1 MRRGRVGAVGAP
13 RGRDGGHLSDGHMGS
28 LRGILK
34 RFAKYKWAVVVGIVS
49 LLIVD
54 GMQLVIPRII
64 KRAVDDLTTG
74 ALRRE
79 DLALYGFIV
88 VGLALGIA
96 GLRFYWRFLIIGTS
110 RHVEEDLRND
120 IFRHLHKLSARYFAV
135 TKTGDLMAHATNDIE
150 AVRMSCGIGLVAL
163 IDALILGLATVGF
176 MLALNVRLTLLA
188 LVPMPF
194 IAFFTLRAGK
204 LLHQRFEKVQA
215 TFSDLTER
223 VRESVAGIRV
233 VKAYSQEPYELER
246 LASVGKEYVTRNVE
260 LVRVWGAF
268 FPFITLLSS
277 MSVVIVI
284 YFGGRGVMLGAI
296 TTGDLVA
303 FTSYLGILTWPMMAM
318 GWVVNI
324 MQRGAA
330 SMDRIN
336 RILET
341 VPEIRDRDDAKDP
354 GDVRG
359 DIGFEGVTFRY
370 EEGLEPALKDVN
382 LSVPAGTTLG
392 VIGRTGSGKS
402 TICNLI
408 VRLYDAT
415 SGSVT
420 LDGRDVSSLT
430 LCGLRSAVGYVPQDT
445 FLFSDTIRENIRFGA
460 LNATDDQVLGA
471 ARAAGILEELREF
484 PAGLDTVIGERG
496 VTLSGGQKQRIAI
509 ARGLVTDP
517 AVIVLDDALSS
528 VDTATEEKIQ
538 RELKD
543 ALRGKTSIVVS
554 HRISSIRGAD
564 QIVVVDEGRIVE
576 RGTHAELLG
585 EKGLYA
591 SIYERQL
598 LEAEMEEEDLAG

>member
-1 MRRGRVGAVGAP
+1 
-13 RGRDGGHLSDGHMGS
+13 MGS
-28 LRGILK
+28 LRSILS
-34 RFAKYKWAVVVGIVS
+34 RFGKYRWAVVVGVAA
-49 LLIVD
+49 LLVVD

-64 KRAVDDLTTG
+64 KRAVDGLTDGTLDG
-74 ALRRE
+74 AG
-79 DLALYGFIV
+79 LARFGLVV
-88 VGLALGIA
+88 VGLAVGIA

-110 RHVEEDLRND
+110 RHIEEDLRND
-120 IFRHLHKLSARYFAV
+120 IFRHLHLLSARYFAV

-150 AVRMSCGIGLVAL
+150 AVRMASGIGVVAL
-163 IDALILGLATVGF
+163 IDALVLGLATIGF

-223 VRESVAGIRV
+223 VRESISGIRV
-233 VKAYSQEPYELER
+233 VKAYVQEPHELER
-246 LASVGKEYVTRNVE
+246 LSGVGREYITRNVE

-277 MSVVIVI
+277 MSVVIVVF
-284 YFGGRGVMLGAI
+284 FGGRGVMLGSI

-341 VPEIRDRDDAKDP
+341 EPDIRDREGAVDP
-354 GDVRG
+354 GKVRG
-359 DIGFEGVTFRY
+359 DILFDRVTLRY
-370 EEGLEPALKDVN
+370 EEGLPPALSDV
-382 LSVPAGTTLG
+382 SFDVRAGTTLG

-402 TICNLI
+402 TICSLI

-415 SGSVT
+415 GGRV
-420 LDGRDVSSLT
+420 LIDGRDVAGLT
-430 LCGLRSAVGYVPQDT
+430 VCGVRAAVGYVPQDT
-445 FLFSDTIRENIRFGA
+445 FLFSDTVRENIRFGA
-460 LNATDDQVLGA
+460 QGATDEQVREA
-471 ARAAGILEELREF
+471 ARVSGILAEIDEF

-509 ARGLVTDP
+509 ARALVTDP
-517 AVIVLDDALSS
+517 AIVLLDDALSS
-528 VDTATEEKIQ
+528 VDTATEERIQ
-538 RELKD
+538 RELEG
-543 ALRGKTSIVVS
+543 ALRGRTAVVVS
-554 HRISSIRGAD
+554 HRVSSIRGAD
-564 QIVVVDEGRIVE
+564 QIIVLDEGRVVE
-576 RGTHAELLG
+576 RGTHDELVAMR
-585 EKGLYA
+585 GLYA
-591 SIYERQL
+591 GIHERQL
-598 LEAEMEEEDLAG
+598 LEAEMEQADLEARETGTTA

>member
-1 MRRGRVGAVGAP
+1 
-13 RGRDGGHLSDGHMGS
+13 MGS
-28 LRGILK
+28 LKGILK
-34 RFAKYKWAVVVGIVS
+34 RFAKYKWAVIVGIIS

-64 KRAVDDLTTG
+64 KKAVDGLTSG
-74 ALRRE
+74 VMVRG
-79 DLALYGFIV
+79 DLARYGLIV

-110 RHVEEDLRND
+110 RHIEEDLRND
-120 IFRHLHKLSARYFAV
+120 IFRHLHRLSARYFAV

-233 VKAYSQEPYELER
+233 VKAYAQEPYELER
-246 LASVGKEYVTRNVE
+246 LAAVGREYVSRNVE
-260 LVRVWGAF
+260 LVRIWGAF

-284 YFGGRGVMLGAI
+284 YFGGRSVMLGAI

-336 RILET
+336 RILEAH
-341 VPEIRDRDDAKDP
+341 PEIQDREGAEDP
-354 GDVRG
+354 GAVRG
-359 DIGFEGVTFRY
+359 DIRFDAVTFRY
-370 EEGLEPALKDVN
+370 EPDLEPALKDVSF
-382 LSVPAGTTLG
+382 SVPAGTTLG

-420 LDGRDVSSLT
+420 IDGRDVLALT
-430 LCGLRSAVGYVPQDT
+430 VCGVRAAVGYVPQDT
-445 FLFSDTIRENIRFGA
+445 FLFSDTIKENIRFGA
-460 LNATDDQVLGA
+460 PDATDDQIRNA
-471 ARAAGILEELREF
+471 ARVAGILDEVEDF
-484 PAGLDTVIGERG
+484 PAGLNTVIGERG

-517 AVIVLDDALSS
+517 AIVMLDDALSS
-528 VDTATEEKIQ
+528 VDTATEERIQ
-538 RELKD
+538 KELKE

-564 QIVVVDEGRIVE
+564 QIIVVDEGRIVE
-576 RGTHAELLG
+576 RGTHAELLA

-591 SIYERQL
+591 STYERQL
-598 LEAEMEEEDLAG
+598 LEAEMEEADSTE